1 MSIVQHDSQ
10 LERSPRSLGKDRDTF
25 YDRRKGNND
34 TTLRRLDD
42 VGRRRNATSVFLSM
56 EKSPERIKI
65 DLKIFGI
72 LLKKGLTPALETV

>member
-25 YDRRKGNND
+25 YDRRIGNNH

-72 LLKKGLTPALETV
+72 LLKKGLTPSRKT

>member
-25 YDRRKGNND
+25 YNRRKGNDD

-42 VGRRRNATSVFLSM
+42 VGRRRNATSVPLSM
-56 EKSPERIKI
+56 GKSPERIKI

-72 LLKKGLTPALETV
+72 LLKKGPTPSRKT